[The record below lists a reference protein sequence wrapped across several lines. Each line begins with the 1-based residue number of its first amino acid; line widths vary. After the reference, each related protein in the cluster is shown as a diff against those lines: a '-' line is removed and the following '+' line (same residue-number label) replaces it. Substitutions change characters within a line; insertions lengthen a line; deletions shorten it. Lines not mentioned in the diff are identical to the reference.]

1 MTASYWSK
9 CLYSWSMSMSHCS
22 ANKKHHRSISQG
34 SHRSIPYRARWPQSR
49 CSHLPGPCWTHAQ
62 KKGLVF
68 LNPYNGK
75 MIYRGF
81 SMTYAYGSTLLMPN
95 WHVLIQ
101 YKIHGLNTPSKKS
114 WISGVRTNLA
124 LKIKQLHH
132 RHTSQYSTAT
142 NPLFKNLVI
151 TMYIYIFIIILSQ
164 NISRYIKIYQG
175 ST

>member
-1 MTASYWSK
+1 
-9 CLYSWSMSMSHCS
+9 
-22 ANKKHHRSISQG
+22 
-34 SHRSIPYRARWPQSR
+34 
-49 CSHLPGPCWTHAQ
+49 
-62 KKGLVF
+62 
-68 LNPYNGK
+68 
-75 MIYRGF
+75 
-81 SMTYAYGSTLLMPN
+81 
-95 WHVLIQ
+95 VLIQ